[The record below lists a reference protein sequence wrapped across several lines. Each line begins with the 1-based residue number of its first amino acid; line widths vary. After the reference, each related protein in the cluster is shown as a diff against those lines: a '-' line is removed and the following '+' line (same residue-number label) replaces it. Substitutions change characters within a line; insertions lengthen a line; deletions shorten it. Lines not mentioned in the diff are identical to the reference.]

1 MCPSLF
7 FSPRVFCIQGGE
19 SILEQEKKRKE
30 GVSDLQKLPTITT
43 VSPVYTYYNQNS
55 FHMAFFWCRNGRRIR
70 RTQAVRSYWVGWKG
84 ESEMER
90 DIQRCSDTTRIA
102 IRPPGVCSGAAR
114 ATDNTTVSS
123 SSECDVCE

>member
-1 MCPSLF
+1 MCLSLF
-7 FSPRVFCIQGGE
+7 FFFRPESAVYRGWGE
-19 SILEQEKKRKE
+19 SLLEQEKKAKRRR
-30 GVSDLQKLPTITT
+30 VSDLQKLPTITT

-55 FHMAFFWCRNGRRIR
+55 FHMAFFWGRNGRRIR

-102 IRPPGVCSGAAR
+102 IPPRCGFRCSKSNR
-114 ATDNTTVSS
+114 QHQPLSLFFRV
-123 SSECDVCE
+123 